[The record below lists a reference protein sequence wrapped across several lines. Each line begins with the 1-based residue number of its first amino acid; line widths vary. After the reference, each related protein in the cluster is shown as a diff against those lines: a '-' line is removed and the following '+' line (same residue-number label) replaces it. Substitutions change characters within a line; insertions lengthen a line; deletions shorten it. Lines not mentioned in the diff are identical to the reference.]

1 MSTFKLPSIQEIPK
15 ISNNDFL
22 TIIDSLFE
30 PNDTLHSIITGG
42 EAEAVLKVTEYSS
55 YDELIDAV
63 KKHIEDVTA
72 GGDKR
77 LDEVLAAHPRLG
89 AKKVESAQS
98 QAEQAQ
104 LNTGGEEEAKK
115 LAAFNEEYEKQF
127 PGLRYVVFVNGRSRE
142 EIMKNMR
149 VRIDRGDIELERKEA
164 LQVYIL
170 FVFSNAP
177 LRMLVSNT
185 YLVRL
190 CQTSQRIALANC
202 SKHKASSPADIG
214 SARWQPAQRAHIS
227 SSS

>member
-1 MSTFKLPSIQEIPK
+1 MSTSKLPSIQEIPK
-15 ISNNDFL
+15 ISNHDFL
-22 TIIDSLFE
+22 TIIDLLFE

-55 YDELIDAV
+55 YDGLIDAV
-63 KKHIEDVTA
+63 KKHIENVTA
-72 GGDKR
+72 EGDKR
-77 LDEVLAAHPRLG
+77 LDKVLAAHPRLG

-104 LNTGGEEEAKK
+104 LNTGGEEEVKK
-115 LAAFNEEYEKQF
+115 LAAFNEEYEKKF

-164 LQVYIL
+164 LRVCIL
-170 FVFSNAP
+170 FVLSTAP
-177 LRMLVSNT
+177 LRTLVPNT

-190 CQTSQRIALANC
+190 WPTLRRIALANC
-202 SKHKASSPADIG
+202 NKHKLLS
-214 SARWQPAQRAHIS
+214 RCRYRQ
-227 SSS
+227 